1 MYFEFIDNI
10 EANDTI
16 KTLKLRKRTSFEP
29 ANEDRIPWENDGVVD
44 GVAYAIASSHQF
56 ITNKVGTNR
65 LLAILPKWATKFETP
80 RVSIVRL
87 HIGDGQENVLPWHV
101 DYGRKSVLNWY
112 THTNGET
119 TKYRDGDFVAN
130 DGDMY
135 LMAAD
140 IEHCVLMTSG
150 VREMVSF
157 SYANTDL
164 EKLLEARHAN

>member
-16 KTLKLRKRTSFEP
+16 KTLKLKKRTSFDSV
-29 ANEDRIPWENDGVVD
+29 NEDRIPWEHNGLVD
-44 GVAYAIASSHQF
+44 EVSYGLVGTHQF
-56 ITNKVGTNR
+56 ITNKVGTDK
-65 LLAILPKWATKFETP
+65 LLAILPKWATRLEIP

-87 HIGDGQENVLPWHV
+87 YVGDEPENMLPWHV

-119 TKYRDGDFVAN
+119 TKYRHGDFVAEN
-130 DGDMY
+130 GDIY

-140 IEHCVLMTSG
+140 KEHCVLMTSG

-157 SYANTDL
+157 SYLHTDL
-164 EKLLEARHAN
+164 ERLLEARHAN